1 MYSVLILF
9 YAALM
14 FIKTIRSDNGRGILL
29 NTDHIDRIEPGA
41 RGVLVTFENGD
52 SVETQADFH
61 KLENML
67 GAVVVPDGAF
77 PD

>member
-1 MYSVLILF
+1 
-9 YAALM
+9 M
-14 FIKTIRSDNGRGILL
+14 FLKTTRVDNGRGVLI
-29 NTDHIDRIEPGA
+29 NADHVDIIEPIT
-41 RGVLVTFENGD
+41 RGVRVTFESGE
-52 SVETQADFH
+52 SVETQADFG

>member
-1 MYSVLILF
+1 MFMDCSFLGLS
-9 YAALM
+9 M
-14 FIKTIRSDNGRGILL
+14 FIKTSRVDNGRGLII
-29 NTDHIDRIEPGA
+29 NADHIDTIEPIN
-41 RGVLVTFENGD
+41 RGVLVRFENGD
-52 SVETQADFH
+52 SVETQADFG